1 MRMQEEV
8 QARLRTIRDRT
19 TELVNHLTQVSSM
32 IPNITPEDEEDA
44 ATFNYYIN
52 VLVEMVRLIVEIR
65 GRWGNTVQA
74 SLQEMILPHWP
85 LHFDIENSF

>member
-1 MRMQEEV
+1 MTTQHYWYLPSRDICRPCNEESMRMQEEV

-32 IPNITPEDEEDA
+32 IHNTTPEDEEDA

-52 VLVEMVRLIVEIR
+52 VLDEMVPLIVEIR
-65 GRWGNTVQA
+65 GR
-74 SLQEMILPHWP
+74 
-85 LHFDIENSF
+85 